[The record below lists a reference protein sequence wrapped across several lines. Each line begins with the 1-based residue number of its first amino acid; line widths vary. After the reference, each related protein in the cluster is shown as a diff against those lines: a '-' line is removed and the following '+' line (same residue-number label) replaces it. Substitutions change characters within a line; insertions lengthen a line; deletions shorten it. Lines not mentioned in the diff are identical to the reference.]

1 MDQKTVRP
9 PVAGANIKA
18 VREDFYNRIAPG
30 SLAPLWERLH
40 KLVTET
46 PQPAAKAHRWRYD
59 DVRPHLMEACELI
72 TAEEAERRVLILEN
86 PGLQGQS
93 RITSS
98 LFCGLQVILPGEVA
112 PPHRHTQ
119 TALRFVIEGDGA
131 YTAVDGE
138 RTAMHE
144 GDFIITPSWTWHD
157 HGNPSDKPMVWL
169 DGLDIPMVEMFG
181 ASFRQG
187 DDGDEAR
194 RIARPENDAQARFG
208 NGVAPLT
215 HDHNT
220 AASPLFNYPYAR
232 TRETLAQMAKTGAPD
247 AHNGYAVK
255 YTNPLTGDYAIPTIA
270 THMMQFP
277 AGFETKPYRSTD
289 STVFVCMEGSGAT
302 TIAGEVFDWKPR
314 DVFIVPSWAQHTHK
328 ADKDS
333 VLFSYSDRG
342 VQQKLGL
349 WREQRG

>member
-1 MDQKTVRP
+1 MDQKTVRT

-18 VREDFYNRIAPG
+18 VREDFYNRIAPD
-30 SLAPLWERLH
+30 SLAPLWDRLH
-40 KLVTET
+40 NLVTET
-46 PQPAAKAHRWRYD
+46 PQPKTKAHRWRYA
-59 DVRPHLMEACELI
+59 DVRPYLMEACELI

-86 PGLQGQS
+86 PGLAGQS
-93 RITSS
+93 RATAS
-98 LFCGLQVILPGEVA
+98 LFAGLQVILPGEIA

-119 TALRFVIEGDGA
+119 TALRFVIEGEGA

-138 RTAMHE
+138 RTEMHE

-157 HGNPSDKPMVWL
+157 HGNPSSKPMVWL

-194 RIARPENDAQARFG
+194 RISKPEDDSHLRYG
-208 NGVAPLT
+208 NGVAPLA
-215 HDHNT
+215 HDHRSQT
-220 AASPLFNYPYAR
+220 SPLFNYPYAR
-232 TRETLAQMAKTGAPD
+232 TRETLAEMAKTAAPD
-247 AHNGYAVK
+247 SHMGHAVK

-270 THMMQFP
+270 THMTLFQ
-277 AGFETKPYRSTD
+277 AGFEANPYRSTD
-289 STVFVCMEGSGAT
+289 STVFVCMEGKGAT
-302 TIAGEVFDWKPR
+302 TIAGEVFDWGPR
-314 DVFIVPSWAQHTHK
+314 DVLVVPSWAQHTHK
-328 ADKDS
+328 AEKES

-349 WREQRG
+349 WREARG